1 MEEIGKLH
9 VLHYVPG
16 TNIHIPLGGINILTV
31 GNTMLVVLILWAVL
45 YLAVRKLSWVPN
57 RGQAALEMVMEGF
70 DALVTASIGAS
81 KEVNRHF
88 LPLIISLFF
97 FIFLCNSILLLPL
110 PYIEK
115 PTTDLNCTLALGL
128 MAVLYSIYNGVKFH
142 GVGGFLAEMA
152 GPMWPHEGK
161 FTMAALPNKLS
172 ALFFFPLHIVEEL
185 SRIISISFR
194 LFGNIT
200 GGAIV
205 ITVVTTLTYGLLV
218 PLPMFAFFLIFE
230 AAIQAFVFSM
240 LSLMYIASAV
250 GANSKH

>member
-9 VLHYVPG
+9 VLHFVPG
-16 TNIHIPLGGINILTV
+16 TDVPIPFGGINILTV
-31 GNTMLVVLILWAVL
+31 GNTVVVVLILWAIL
-45 YLAVRKLSWVPN
+45 YLAMRRVAWVPG
-57 RGQAALEMVMEGF
+57 RSQAALETVLEGF

-88 LPLIISLFF
+88 LPLIISLFVY
-97 FIFLCNSILLLPL
+97 IFLCNSILLIPL

-115 PTTDLNCTLALGL
+115 PTTDLNCTLAMGL
-128 MAVLYSIYNGVKFH
+128 MVVFYSIYNGFRFH
-142 GVGGFLAEMA
+142 GVSGFLAEMA

-205 ITVVTTLTYGLLV
+205 ITVVTSLTYGLFV